1 MNLKHDI
8 EQKNKTQKYY
18 IQDSSIYIHFKN
30 YILQEFTHRQLNNKK
45 SKGILIARSAQSYPL
60 AKTEEYLGGEAS

>member
-30 YILQEFTHRQLNNKK
+30 YIL
-45 SKGILIARSAQSYPL
+45 
-60 AKTEEYLGGEAS
+60 